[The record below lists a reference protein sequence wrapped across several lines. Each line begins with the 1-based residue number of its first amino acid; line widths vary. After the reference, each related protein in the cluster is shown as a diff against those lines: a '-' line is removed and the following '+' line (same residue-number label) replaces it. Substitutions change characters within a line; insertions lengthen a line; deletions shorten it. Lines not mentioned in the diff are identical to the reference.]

1 MALCPGR
8 ALRDDSSSL
17 CSDRLPRPGLA
28 ANPFQAVEAGA
39 AAEGDSHRP
48 LDICIAGSPARRHWP
63 ALFPGGG
70 GGGGRT
76 GRGTRGGAADPAG
89 SGREGQTKETG
100 RAGPGGGGGG
110 EILTGGEKYR
120 GEVARGLRGRMRLRS

>member
-17 CSDRLPRPGLA
+17 CRGRLPHPGLA
-28 ANPFQAVEAGA
+28 ASPFQAVEDTA

-48 LDICIAGSPARRHWP
+48 LDICIARSPPRRHWP

-70 GGGGRT
+70 GGGRT
-76 GRGTRGGAADPAG
+76 GRGARGGAANPAG

-100 RAGPGGGGGG
+100 RAEPGGGGWG
-110 EILTGGEKYR
+110 T
-120 GEVARGLRGRMRLRS
+120 S